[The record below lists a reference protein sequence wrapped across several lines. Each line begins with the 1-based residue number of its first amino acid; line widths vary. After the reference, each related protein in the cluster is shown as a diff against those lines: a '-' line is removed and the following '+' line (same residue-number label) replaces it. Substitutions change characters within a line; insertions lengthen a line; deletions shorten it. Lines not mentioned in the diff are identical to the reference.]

1 MMLVYEINLSI
12 ITIIL
17 FILTDFSCCLW
28 LNVAEG
34 KVSFM
39 RGNKAKNISFTCF
52 VIILCVFLLSMF
64 LWIVAPVL
72 GAAEDKK
79 MVRDEILKGVQS
91 IESTAQDEFIFTF
104 DDNSVFKCKTD
115 NDHVVIHENIEVFQ
129 DLYVSS
135 RVGTRYYY
143 QVGSVRFYHD
153 VYEKQILIYVDKS
166 IYDQYF
172 DTAQVIWSK
181 N

>member
-1 MMLVYEINLSI
+1 MMLVYELNLSI

-17 FILTDFSCCLW
+17 FILTVFSGCLW
-28 LNVAEG
+28 LNVTEG

-52 VIILCVFLLSMF
+52 VIVLGVFLLSML
-64 LWIVAPVL
+64 LWLMAPAL
-72 GAAEDKK
+72 GTAENKK

-91 IESTAQDEFIFTF
+91 IELTAQDELTFTF
-104 DDNSVFKCKTD
+104 DDNSVFKCKTN
-115 NDHVVIHENIEVFQ
+115 NDRVVIRENTEVFQ
-129 DLYVSS
+129 DLYMSGKI
-135 RVGTRYYY
+135 GTRYYY

-153 VYEKQILIYVDKS
+153 IYEKQISIYVDES

-172 DTAQVIWSK
+172 DTTQVIWSK